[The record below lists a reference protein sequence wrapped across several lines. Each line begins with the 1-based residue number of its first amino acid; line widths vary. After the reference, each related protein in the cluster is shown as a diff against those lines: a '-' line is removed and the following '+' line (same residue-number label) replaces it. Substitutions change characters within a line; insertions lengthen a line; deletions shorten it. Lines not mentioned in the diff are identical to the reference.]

1 MCLEFFFNNKSKI
14 CTNLIFM
21 FNSEGMLSF
30 SDFEIEGLTLI
41 KYGVSYDPPAII
53 IFYEDKPVHDD
64 DRNQSPTP
72 LINGDSDG
80 ANVASNN
87 TNSSS
92 KGHRVRKRKM
102 PLRDLI
108 TKDCDV
114 KGVGE
119 KLRKKHPKHL
129 QLLTNYKLEKMLT
142 LIQGRMLRV

>member
-1 MCLEFFFNNKSKI
+1 
-14 CTNLIFM
+14 M